1 MTFAQPVLGQTLY
14 ALTPSTALY
23 DSAGNTVLLNKTSL
37 VPAGVI
43 GAIKATTGALT
54 TLSFVS
60 ATKKINRSS
69 GSFITDG
76 FVSGDQ
82 IVVTG
87 SASNNGRYDVTN
99 VTATDLTVT
108 QTLVDEAAGGSET
121 ITSGVSQ
128 LITGSSSSSSSSAGI
143 SGSYYSSPT
152 VEITK
157 IVSTTGNNL
166 YEISGY
172 STVNQF
178 VQVHNKA
185 TALAG
190 ADVPIVSFAVSA
202 GQNFSFQP
210 ALPINFGTG
219 ITVGF
224 STTQPTYT
232 AGTAGFFQIITGR

>member
-1 MTFAQPVLGQTLY
+1 MPFAQPVLGQTLY

-37 VPAGVI
+37 VPAGVV
-43 GAIKATTGALT
+43 GAIKATTGVLT

-128 LITGSSSSSSSSAGI
+128 LIDGGTSSSSSAGV

-157 IVSTTGNNL
+157 VVSTTGNNL

-210 ALPINFGTG
+210 ALPINLATG